1 MVKMVVMVLAAAVF
15 FLGCYEDMEPFEAG
29 DSSAEQKVLIA
40 AEDTD
45 FKRKVVD
52 TVLENLGT
60 GERYFRIIG
69 LSQLKD
75 ADTDRYEAVVLI
87 SAVKAGKLDGS
98 VKSFLENG
106 TAKSKTVLFI
116 TAGGEVPVSELKEKL
131 GIRVDAVSSASRDNR
146 LEAKAEEL
154 KTLLERLNG

>member
-15 FLGCYEDMEPFEAG
+15 FLGCYKDMEPFEAG

-69 LSQLKD
+69 LGQLKD

-87 SAVKAGKLDGS
+87 SAVKAGKLDGPRNQ
-98 VKSFLENG
+98 KQYCLLLPG
-106 TAKSKTVLFI
+106 AKF
-116 TAGGEVPVSELKEKL
+116 
-131 GIRVDAVSSASRDNR
+131 R
-146 LEAKAEEL
+146 LV
-154 KTLLERLNG
+154 N